1 MHLLIHRDISVA
13 VIQIISAR
21 ISQAILLQR
30 LRYILHSWLYKHFKK
45 LSLYTTMWH
54 MEGRKMVFHLL
65 NQKGKLIKLS
75 LSCTSNWVWTDFRS
89 SQISSPWGVSSD
101 LSWKLGRMHLGCSNF
116 FYFFKN
122 SVRTKFFADYK
133 LDHWARFGVS
143 TQRFHFSSLS
153 CSLSLKLLHLY
164 EEYCQNFVQ
173 M

>member
-21 ISQAILLQR
+21 ISQAILLQT

-101 LSWKLGRMHLGCSNF
+101 LSWKLGRMHLGCS
-116 FYFFKN
+116 
-122 SVRTKFFADYK
+122 KFFIFLRTLWELNFLQITSYITEQDLGY
-133 LDHWARFGVS
+133 L
-143 TQRFHFSSLS
+143 
-153 CSLSLKLLHLY
+153 LKDFIFPLY
-164 EEYCQNFVQ
+164 HALYH
-173 M
+173 